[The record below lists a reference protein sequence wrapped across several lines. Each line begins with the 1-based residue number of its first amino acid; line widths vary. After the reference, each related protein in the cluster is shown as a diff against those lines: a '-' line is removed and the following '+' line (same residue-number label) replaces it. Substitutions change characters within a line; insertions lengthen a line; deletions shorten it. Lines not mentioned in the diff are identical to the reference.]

1 VGQGR
6 VRAEDGGDPLR
17 SRGNAR
23 VLQDEEALQLLT
35 QHQLAQV
42 SPAHRNPERIELY
55 IVGQASQQVF
65 VKFYNLVLVIKSKGN
80 FQGML

>member
-1 VGQGR
+1 MDPQHCSKQNNRYSAHFVCNQIQPAEPRVGQGR

-42 SPAHRNPERIELY
+42 SRVVVVA
-55 IVGQASQQVF
+55 V
-65 VKFYNLVLVIKSKGN
+65 
-80 FQGML
+80 